1 MIDNLKAEFEIAVDG
16 MTAADMPNNDLFDV
30 AKSCTDAVAVSLV
43 KNCAGMYITVPK
55 RSTAKVARK
64 FVLDKF
70 DGSNAKQLARV
81 TGISLRN
88 VYEIIEKEDSAR
100 QKRRNASGIENDN
113 QGKEQS

>member
-1 MIDNLKAEFEIAVDG
+1 MSDNLKAEFETAVDG

-70 DGSNAKQLARV
+70 DGSNAKQLSRI
-81 TGISLRN
+81 TGVSLRH
-88 VYEIIEKEDSAR
+88 VYEIVEAED
-100 QKRRNASGIENDN
+100 KRRKAKNAER
-113 QGKEQS
+113 KEQP